1 MQIDISALEL
11 VPPRTGNPMKTR
23 KQTVTVYVEACT
35 SCGKEIQGS
44 SPAVL
49 KRNIENHK
57 AMAHRKRE
65 AKV

>member
-1 MQIDISALEL
+1 
-11 VPPRTGNPMKTR
+11 MKTR
-23 KQTVTVYVEACT
+23 KQTVTVYVEACA

-65 AKV
+65 AKA